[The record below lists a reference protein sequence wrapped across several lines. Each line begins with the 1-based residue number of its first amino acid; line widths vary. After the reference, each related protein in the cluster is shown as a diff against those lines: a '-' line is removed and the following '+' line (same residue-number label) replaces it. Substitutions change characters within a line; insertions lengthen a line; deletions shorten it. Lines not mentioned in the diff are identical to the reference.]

1 MSESEPTQVS
11 GFSSVGDAPWTFEEL
26 ERGPHVDRSIII
38 AEGLKEFASW
48 CLRLLIIAAAT
59 YMVWFVGKQVW
70 QGILPVVFAIIVSSV
85 LWTPTKWLRD
95 RGLPAGLAALISIV
109 STLGIFGAVIAAMA
123 PSIGRQ
129 SQTLYLQTY
138 EMLLQAQLT
147 LQEPPF
153 NLDSEDLNDLFS
165 NSISWL
171 QNQSGQIATEVFS
184 GLGTMSIV
192 VVTLGVVLVLTFFFL
207 KDGDR
212 FLPWLR
218 GITGER
224 AGLHLTEL
232 LSRMWKT
239 LSGFIRAQA
248 VVSLVDAICIGT
260 GLVLI
265 GVPMA
270 LALATLTFF
279 AGFIPIVG
287 AFVAGALAVLI
298 ALVSLGVTKALLVL
312 ILVVAVQQLEGN
324 ILSPM
329 LQSKAMNLHPVI
341 VLLSVTLGGSLFGI
355 IGAFLAVPVAAMI
368 AVFFRYLNDIIA
380 LKVGEK
386 TTEEIQFATQD
397 SEMQIKWVAE
407 FGKLFRDG
415 GLQKLLPQ
423 RQPAAAATIAAEE
436 DDAKD
441 LVGSML
447 NRAGKTTKKLAQ
459 TFPKI
464 RRK

>member
-1 MSESEPTQVS
+1 MSDPDLGSDLSPAEEATWTFDELAS
-11 GFSSVGDAPWTFEEL
+11 DAPI
-26 ERGPHVDRSIII
+26 DRSLVI

-48 CLRLLIIAAAT
+48 CLRLLIITAAT
-59 YMVWFVGKQVW
+59 YVTWFIGKQVW
-70 QGILPVVFAIIVSSV
+70 QGLLPVALALIVSTV
-85 LWTPTKWLRD
+85 LWPPTKLLRSW
-95 RGLPAGLAALISIV
+95 GLPPGLAALTTVLSSLAVFSGIIV
-109 STLGIFGAVIAAMA
+109 AMA

-138 EMLLQAQLT
+138 EMLLRAQLT

-153 NLDSEDLNDLFS
+153 NLDYEDLNELFS
-165 NSISWL
+165 STTTWL
-171 QNQSGQIATEVFS
+171 QNQSGKIATEVFS
-184 GLGTMSIV
+184 GLGTMSAV
-192 VVTLGVVLVLTFFFL
+192 VVTLGIVLVLTFFFL

-224 AGLHLTEL
+224 VGLHLTEL
-232 LSRMWKT
+232 LSRMWQT

-248 VVSLVDAICIGT
+248 AVSLVDAVCIGA
-260 GLVLI
+260 GLIIL

-298 ALVSLGVTKALLVL
+298 ALVSLGFTKAVIVL

-324 ILSPM
+324 ILSPL

-341 VLLSVTLGGSLFGI
+341 VLISVTIGGSLFGI

-380 LKVGEK
+380 LRAGEK
-386 TTEEIQFATQD
+386 TTDEIEFATQD
-397 SEMQIKWVAE
+397 RDMQVKWSEE
-407 FGKLFRDG
+407 FGRLFRDS
-415 GLQKLLPQ
+415 GLQKMLPHRQLDTPDESADSGNEARLL
-423 RQPAAAATIAAEE
+423 E
-436 DDAKD
+436 
-441 LVGSML
+441 
-447 NRAGKTTKKLAQ
+447 KTASSLKKLAQ
-459 TFPKI
+459 TFPKWGG
-464 RRK
+464 K

>member
-1 MSESEPTQVS
+1 MSESELGPAEDS
-11 GFSSVGDAPWTFEEL
+11 AWSFDELAPNT
-26 ERGPHVDRSIII
+26 HIDRSHIIG
-38 AEGLKEFASW
+38 EGLKEFAGW

-59 YMVWFVGKQVW
+59 YVVWFVGKQVW
-70 QGILPVVFAIIVSSV
+70 QGLLPVALAIIVSSV
-85 LWTPTKWLRD
+85 LWGPTKRLRQL
-95 RGLPAGLAALISIV
+95 GLPPALAALTTVV
-109 STLGIFGAVIAAMA
+109 STLAVFGAVIAAMA

-147 LQEPPF
+147 LQGPPF
-153 NLDSEDLNDLFS
+153 NLDYNDLNDLFS
-165 NSISWL
+165 DAVSWL
-171 QNQSGQIATEVFS
+171 QKRSGQIATEVFS
-184 GLGTMSIV
+184 GLGTMTV
-192 VVTLGVVLVLTFFFL
+192 VIVTLGVVLVLTFFFL

-224 AGLHLTEL
+224 VGLHLTEL
-232 LSRMWKT
+232 LSRMWQT

-248 VVSLVDAICIGT
+248 AVSLVDAVCIGT

-298 ALVSLGVTKALLVL
+298 ALVSLGITKAVFVL

-324 ILSPM
+324 ILSPI

-341 VLLSVTLGGSLFGI
+341 VLVSVTIGGSLFGI
-355 IGAFLAVPVAAMI
+355 MGAFLAVPVAAMI

-380 LKVGEK
+380 LSAGEK
-386 TTEEIQFATQD
+386 TTDEIEFATQD
-397 SEMQIKWVAE
+397 QEMQVKWTAE
-407 FGKLFRDG
+407 FGRLFRDS
-415 GLQKLLPQ
+415 GLQRMLPQ
-423 RQPAAAATIAAEE
+423 RGNQQRDDEENPAKE
-436 DDAKD
+436 K
-441 LVGSML
+441 
-447 NRAGKTTKKLAQ
+447 AGQELEILGEIVANPIGKLAQ
-459 TFPKI
+459 LFPKMGG
-464 RRK
+464 K

>member
-1 MSESEPTQVS
+1 MSPDEHHDDS
-11 GFSSVGDAPWTFEEL
+11 GLPPVEDTSWTFDEL
-26 ERGPHVDRSIII
+26 SSGDHIDRSLII

-59 YMVWFVGKQVW
+59 YVTWFIGKQVW
-70 QGILPVVFAIIVSSV
+70 QGLLPVTFAIIVCSV
-85 LWTPTKWLRD
+85 LWPPTRRLRQI
-95 RGLPAGLAALISIV
+95 GLPAGVAALTTILA
-109 STLGIFGAVIAAMA
+109 TLAIFGAVIAAMA

-138 EMLLQAQLT
+138 ELLLRAQLT
-147 LQEPPF
+147 LQGPPF
-153 NLDSEDLNDLFS
+153 NLEYDDLNDLF
-165 NSISWL
+165 NSAVTWL
-171 QNQSGQIATEVFS
+171 QQRSGQIATEVFS
-184 GLGTMSIV
+184 GLGTMSV
-192 VVTLGVVLVLTFFFL
+192 VLVTLGVVLVLTFFFL
-207 KDGDR
+207 KDGDK

-218 GITGER
+218 NISGER

-232 LSRMWKT
+232 LSRMWQT

-248 VVSLVDAICIGT
+248 IVSLVDAICIGA
-260 GLVLI
+260 GLVII

-298 ALVSLGVTKALLVL
+298 ALVSLGLTKAVIVLV
-312 ILVVAVQQLEGN
+312 LVVAVQQLEGN

-341 VLLSVTLGGSLFGI
+341 VLVSVTLGGSLFGI

-380 LKVGEK
+380 LRAGEK
-386 TTEEIQFATQD
+386 TTSEIEFATQD
-397 SEMQIKWVAE
+397 HAMQVKWSAE
-407 FGKLFRDG
+407 FGRLFRDG
-415 GLQKLLPQ
+415 GLPRMLVP
-423 RQPAAAATIAAEE
+423 RQAAEPNKPAGAE
-436 DDAKD
+436 SEEESTI
-441 LVGSML
+441 LG
-447 NRAGKTTKKLAQ
+447 RAGKITTSIARM
-459 TFPKI
+459 FPKI
-464 RRK
+464 GRK

>member
-1 MSESEPTQVS
+1 MSESQLSPTEDS
-11 GFSSVGDAPWTFEEL
+11 TWTFEEL
-26 ERGPHVDRSIII
+26 AAESHIDRSLVI
-38 AEGLKEFASW
+38 AEGLREFASW

-59 YMVWFVGKQVW
+59 YVVWFIGKQVW
-70 QGILPVVFAIIVSSV
+70 QGLLPVALAIIVSSV
-85 LWTPTKWLRD
+85 LWAPTKQLR
-95 RGLPAGLAALISIV
+95 RMGLPPGIAALV
-109 STLGIFGAVIAAMA
+109 TVLSTLAVFGAIIAAMA

-147 LQEPPF
+147 LQGPPF
-153 NLDSEDLNDLFS
+153 NLDYEDLNDLFS
-165 NSISWL
+165 NAVTWL
-171 QNQSGQIATEVFS
+171 QDQSGKIATEVFS
-184 GLGTMSIV
+184 GLGTMSVV

-232 LSRMWKT
+232 LSRMWQT

-248 VVSLVDAICIGT
+248 AVSLVDAVFIGT
-260 GLVLI
+260 GLLII

-298 ALVSLGVTKALLVL
+298 ALVSLGVTKALIVLV
-312 ILVVAVQQLEGN
+312 LVVAVQQLEGN
-324 ILSPM
+324 VLSPM

-341 VLLSVTLGGSLFGI
+341 VLVSVTIGGSLFGI
-355 IGAFLAVPVAAMI
+355 MGAFLAVPVAAMI

-380 LKVGEK
+380 LRAGEK
-386 TTEEIQFATQD
+386 TTDEIEFATQD
-397 SEMQIKWVAE
+397 QEMQVKWTEE
-407 FGKLFRDG
+407 FGRLFRDS
-415 GLQKLLPQ
+415 GLQRMLPQ
-423 RQPAAAATIAAEE
+423 RQSESKADARQVKDELVEETAERDTESLLNKAATP
-436 DDAKD
+436 
-441 LVGSML
+441 L
-447 NRAGKTTKKLAQ
+447 KKLAQ
-459 TFPKI
+459 TFPKLGG
-464 RRK
+464 K

>member
-1 MSESEPTQVS
+1 MSEPELSHNDDATWSFDELASE
-11 GFSSVGDAPWTFEEL
+11 A
-26 ERGPHVDRSIII
+26 HIDRSLVI

-59 YMVWFVGKQVW
+59 YVVWFIGKQVW
-70 QGILPVVFAIIVSSV
+70 QGLLPITLALIVSSV
-85 LWTPTKWLRD
+85 LWPPTKRLRSL
-95 RGLPAGLAALISIV
+95 GLPPGIAALVTILGTIAVFSGIIV
-109 STLGIFGAVIAAMA
+109 AMA

-138 EMLLQAQLT
+138 EMLLRAQLT
-147 LQEPPF
+147 LQNPPF
-153 NLDSEDLNDLFS
+153 NLESEDLNELFS
-165 NSISWL
+165 NAVTWL
-171 QNQSGQIATEVFS
+171 QNQSGTIATEVFS
-184 GLGTMSIV
+184 GLGTMSVV

-218 GITGER
+218 GVTGER

-232 LSRMWKT
+232 LSRMWQT

-248 VVSLVDAICIGT
+248 AVSLVDAVCIGA
-260 GLVLI
+260 GLIII

-298 ALVSLGVTKALLVL
+298 ALVSLGLTKAVIVLV
-312 ILVVAVQQLEGN
+312 LVVAVQQLEGN
-324 ILSPM
+324 ILSPL

-341 VLLSVTLGGSLFGI
+341 VLVSVTIGGSLFGI

-380 LKVGEK
+380 LRAGEK
-386 TTEEIQFATQD
+386 TTDEIEFATQD
-397 SEMQIKWVAE
+397 KDMQVKWSEE
-407 FGKLFRDG
+407 FGRLFRDS
-415 GLQKLLPQ
+415 GLQKMLPN
-423 RQPAAAATIAAEE
+423 RQANATKIEKDTAAEQ
-436 DDAKD
+436 DS
-441 LVGSML
+441 LLS
-447 NRAGKTTKKLAQ
+447 KTSSSLKKLAQ

-464 RRK
+464 GGK